1 LKILDF
7 SLLNCPIPLV
17 QTKLFVKGT
26 KAGDIFQIILSDRG
40 SVQDVPA
47 ILKKMGH
54 HVEIQDQIE
63 SNIVLVTV
71 KIMNQRTPTC

>member
-7 SLLNCPIPLV
+7 SLLRCPIPLV
-17 QTKLFVKGT
+17 QTKLFVKSAKGGT
-26 KAGDIFQIILSDRG
+26 QCQILLSDPG

-54 HVEIQDQIE
+54 QIEIQQKSD
-63 SNIVLVTV
+63 NNLVVLTV
-71 KIMNQRTPTC
+71 IIKG